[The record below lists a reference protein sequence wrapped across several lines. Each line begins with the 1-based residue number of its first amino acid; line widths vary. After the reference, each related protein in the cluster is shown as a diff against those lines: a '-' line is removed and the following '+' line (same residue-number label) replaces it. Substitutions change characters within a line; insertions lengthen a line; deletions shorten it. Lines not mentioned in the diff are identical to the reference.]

1 MVFIK
6 PKQVIRL
13 PFLFRSAVSRI
24 VSCFIEDVTGYTGEK
39 RKTR

>member
-39 RKTR
+39 LKTR